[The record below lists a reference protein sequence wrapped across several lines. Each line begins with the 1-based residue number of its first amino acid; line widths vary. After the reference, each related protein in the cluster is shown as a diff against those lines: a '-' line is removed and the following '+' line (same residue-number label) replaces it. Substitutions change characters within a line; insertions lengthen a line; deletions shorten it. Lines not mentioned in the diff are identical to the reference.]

1 MNGILAKKM
10 GMTQIF
16 LESGER
22 VPVTVLQA
30 GPCQVVQQ
38 KTIEKDGYEAVQIG
52 FEDQKAHRISN
63 PLKGHFAKAGVSA
76 KKHLTEFK
84 AEDVSAHEIG
94 SEINVSI
101 FDGVDQVSVT
111 GVSKGRGFQGTI
123 KRYDFNS
130 GPRSH
135 GTGNVRAPGS
145 IGACSYPGRTFPG
158 QRMPGQ
164 YGNKNIT
171 VKNLSVVKIDK
182 ENNLIFV
189 KGAVPGPTNGLI
201 KVRKA

>member
-10 GMTQIF
+10 GMTQLF

-38 KTIEKDGYEAVQIG
+38 KTVEQDGYQAVQVG
-52 FEDQKAHRISN
+52 FQDQKESRIAK
-63 PLKGHFAKAGVSA
+63 PQQGHFKKAGVA
-76 KKHLTEFK
+76 PKKYLAEF
-84 AEDVSAHEIG
+84 EVNSIEEWEIG
-94 SEINVSI
+94 KTFDASI
-101 FDGVDQVSVT
+101 FEGVKNVVVT
-111 GVSKGRGFQGTI
+111 GVSKGRGFQGTV
-123 KRYDFNS
+123 KRYNFS
-130 GPRSH
+130 EGPRSH

-171 VKNLSVVKIDK
+171 VKNLNIVKIDV
-182 ENNLIFV
+182 ERNLIFI
-189 KGAVPGPTNGLI
+189 KGAVPGPKNGLI

>member
-16 LESGER
+16 LESGEC

-38 KTIEKDGYEAVQIG
+38 KTVEKDGYAAVQIG
-52 FEDQKAHRISN
+52 FEDQKEQRLSK
-63 PLKGHFAKAGVSA
+63 PLQGHFKKAGVA
-76 KKHLTEFK
+76 PKKHLAEF
-84 AEDVSAHEIG
+84 EVEG
-94 SEINVSI
+94 SEEVEVGKEIDASI
-101 FDGVDQVSVT
+101 FEGVENIIVT
-111 GVSKGRGFQGTI
+111 GTSKGRGFAGTI
-123 KRYDFNS
+123 KRYDFSS

-164 YGNKNIT
+164 YGNKKIT
-171 VKNLSVVKIDK
+171 VKNLSLVKVDV
-182 ENNLIFV
+182 ERNLLFV
-189 KGAVPGPTNGLI
+189 KGAVPGPKNGLI